1 MEARLCRHLYFGLP
15 CKIATDGSMQQDERN
30 SFAWTMRLK
39 RTNTLISEQSAQ
51 CSLGRNSLGCLRRCF
66 FSRNLL
72 NYYSISTSSTAYIWS
87 NSAAS
92 IARLDFIS
100 WSKHRGQSPE
110 NADIVS
116 LLTDISKELYI
127 DIKIQWIKTHQDNAA
142 TTQRLTSIA
151 SMNVQADSLASQ
163 YLLGQPTTATGG
175 PRRAS
180 RHFPTM
186 YASLLI
192 EDRRIHSFTS
202 AQIRSTLKV
211 IITKLISGRNTR

>member
-1 MEARLCRHLYFGLP
+1 MIFLQEFIEFH
-15 CKIATDGSMQQDERN
+15 
-30 SFAWTMRLK
+30 
-39 RTNTLISEQSAQ
+39 
-51 CSLGRNSLGCLRRCF
+51 
-66 FSRNLL
+66 
-72 NYYSISTSSTAYIWS
+72 SISTSSTAYIWS

-100 WSKHRGQSPE
+100 WSKHQGLPPANS
-110 NADIVS
+110 DIVS
-116 LLTDISKELYI
+116 LLADISKKLYI

-163 YLLGQPTTATGG
+163 YLLGQPITAATGG
-175 PRRAS
+175 PPRRPPS
-180 RHFPTM
+180 RHFPTV

-202 AQIRSTLKV
+202 AQIRSHIKGYHHKTYFRKKHKIEIYGR
-211 IITKLISGRNTR
+211 IIH